1 MKNRLKVFDT
11 EGDMTIK
18 VTQEDTHIKGS
29 QVTGENVTLEAKK
42 DMTENSDNYIRTY
55 LKTETANTM
64 TAGKDISLISG
75 NDIKARSTTVAS
87 ENGQVSMKAA
97 NCKC

>member
-18 VTQEDTHIKGS
+18 ATQEDTHIKGS

-42 DMTENSDNYIRTY
+42 GMTENSDNYIRTY

-64 TAGKDISLISG
+64 AAGKDISFISG